1 MICFL
6 INGMLLCYWCVV
18 GVCCCGVVT
27 ANVSPPLVLVASA
40 PVLLLT
46 VPSNVLGK
54 AIAPIHHCGVAEPEL
69 LLRGLGGMHA
79 GAASIC
85 MLCAALD
92 VAPSMSIMF
101 PLAVL
106 ELKGPPDGKR

>member
-1 MICFL
+1 
-6 INGMLLCYWCVV
+6 MLLCYWCVV

-54 AIAPIHHCGVAEPEL
+54 AIAPIHRRGVAEPEL
-69 LLRGLGGMHA
+69 LLRGLGGGGMRA
-79 GAASIC
+79 GAANIC

-106 ELKGPPDGKR
+106 ELKGPPDGRR